1 MNDQSQI
8 ITSASGVKT
17 ENTKSGLRDE
27 ILVDMKT
34 ANGRI
39 TLKKTVRSGMVAIQ
53 YND

>member
-1 MNDQSQI
+1 MNDQSQTT
-8 ITSASGVKT
+8 TSASAVKT

-27 ILVDMKT
+27 ILVDVKT

-39 TLKKTVRSGMVAIQ
+39 TLKKTVRSGMIAIQ